1 MMNDDEQKIRT
12 IVVKL
17 ERIEKDIPEQ
27 LREIWEKIKL
37 LASLVLDY
45 FSNDYRENITTKMIT
60 RIVAALLY
68 LLMPMDVIFDGIPLV
83 GFSDDLIVITKV
95 LDSMLDELK
104 AYTMW
109 RD

>member
-1 MMNDDEQKIRT
+1 MSDDEQKIRT

-17 ERIEKDIPEQ
+17 DRMENSIPEQ
-27 LREIWEKIKL
+27 LKEIWEKIKL

-45 FSNDYRENITTKMIT
+45 FSNDYRDNITTTMIT
-60 RIVAALLY
+60 RVVAALLY
-68 LLMPMDVIFDGIPLV
+68 LLMPTDVIFDGIPIV

-104 AYTMW
+104 AYKMW

>member
-95 LDSMLDELK
+95 FDSMLDELK
-104 AYTMW
+104 KYKMW